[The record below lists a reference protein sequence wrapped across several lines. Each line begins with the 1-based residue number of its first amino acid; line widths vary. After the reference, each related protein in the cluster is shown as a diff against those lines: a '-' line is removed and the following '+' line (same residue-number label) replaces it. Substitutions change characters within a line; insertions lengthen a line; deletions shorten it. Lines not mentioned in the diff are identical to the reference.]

1 MFLIWTGKKFSCF
14 DKEFNI
20 AGILY
25 MEGMQNWFEVLYI
38 VHREIVYNVDIY
50 QKYLTRLGEVI
61 IFEPWGEIII
71 SSNRVR
77 YFWYT
82 TALFMYSIYISTSDL
97 LSFISNTDIHELS
110 SVWKWISSSN
120 DVINHVDCII
130 KYRWYIQKK
139 QCIGISLVE
148 R

>member
-38 VHREIVYNVDIY
+38 VHKEIVYNVDIY

-61 IFEPWGEIII
+61 IFEPWGENYHFFQP
-71 SSNRVR
+71 S
-77 YFWYT
+77 
-82 TALFMYSIYISTSDL
+82 
-97 LSFISNTDIHELS
+97 
-110 SVWKWISSSN
+110 
-120 DVINHVDCII
+120 
-130 KYRWYIQKK
+130 
-139 QCIGISLVE
+139 
-148 R
+148 